1 MKHFYMV
8 VNKEKD
14 PDYKIAR
21 SIQEYLKS
29 RGALCSFQE
38 EAQVGSH
45 FYYSDASLV
54 PESAEGIL
62 VLGGDGTIIQAARD
76 LVCCSLPLLGINIGT
91 LGYLTSVDKKLIF
104 PALDRLL
111 KDDYEVEKRMMLD
124 GDIRTSEGRKTDL
137 ALNEIVIGRFGS
149 LKPVHYEL
157 SVNGEVLNRY
167 TADGIIISTPTGSTA
182 YNLSAGG
189 PIVSPPAALILITP
203 IAPHTLNNR
212 SIILA
217 AEDRVTVRIL
227 GGNHSREQASVAFDG
242 NEAAVLAAGDQVT
255 ARKSGQ
261 VTKLIKLSKVSF
273 LETLR
278 QKMSD

>member
-1 MKHFYMV
+1 MKYFYMV

-14 PDYKIAR
+14 PEYRIAR
-21 SIQEYLKS
+21 KIQEYLKQK
-29 RGALCSFQE
+29 GASCSFQE
-38 EAQVGSH
+38 NTGSGGE

-54 PESAEGIL
+54 PEKTQCVL

-76 LVCCSLPLLGINIGT
+76 LACKSLPLLGVNLGT
-91 LGYLTSVDKKLIF
+91 LGYLTRVDTDLIF

-111 KDDYEVEKRMMLD
+111 KDDYQVENRMML
-124 GDIRTSEGRKTDL
+124 EGVTRGPEGEKKDL
-137 ALNEIVIGRFGS
+137 ALNDIVIGRYGS

-189 PIVSPPAALILITP
+189 PIVEPTASMILITP

-217 AEDRVTVRIL
+217 AENTVRIRIL
-227 GGNHSREQASVAFDG
+227 GGSGKEQASVAFDG
-242 NEAAVLAAGDQVT
+242 NESAVLFPGDVVT
-255 ARKSGQ
+255 ARRSGK
-261 VTKLIKLSKVSF
+261 VARLIKFGNASF

-278 QKMSD
+278 VKMSD